1 MRSVI
6 SNHVATKEQV
16 LQRIND
22 VLTCG
27 KLLCHVES
35 GHAEIK
41 ECCLGRYKYIITYI
55 NGSIVAFELENVY
68 CFKF

>member
-22 VLTCG
+22 VLMCG
-27 KLLCHVES
+27 TLLCHVE
-35 GHAEIK
+35 GGRTEIK

>member
-22 VLTCG
+22 VLMCG
-27 KLLCHVES
+27 KLFRHVES
-35 GHAEIK
+35 GHIEIK
-41 ECCLGRYKYIITYI
+41 EYYLGRYKYIITYI